1 MPCSRQQT
9 RTHLHTHRCMH
20 PLAHAWRCC
29 AHASTHMHTH
39 MHTHMQAHAHCRT
52 RTRIRTLAIV
62 GTLHQ
67 YVRIH
72 SSGRMAG
79 NRQWTSTPA
88 GLSYRSSLSAFGTN
102 CWSGKPAR
110 RVTGSKYSTVRPRRC
125 PLDVKQR
132 SALFTVNGL
141 IFFTD
146 HRGPAELER
155 CYKCGGCGRSQIGDS
170 QSQTT

>member
-1 MPCSRQQT
+1 MNQASSRMIPGTHRYPEPSPRSQSPSAASSHVHAVSCSSADATSCRAAGNK
-9 RTHLHTHRCMH
+9 HAHRCMH

-29 AHASTHMHTH
+29 THASTHMHTH

-102 CWSGKPAR
+102 RWSGKPVRHA
-110 RVTGSKYSTVRPRRC
+110 TGSKYSTVHART
-125 PLDVKQR
+125 LHAV
-132 SALFTVNGL
+132 
-141 IFFTD
+141 
-146 HRGPAELER
+146 HR
-155 CYKCGGCGRSQIGDS
+155 
-170 QSQTT
+170 T